1 MTSLAPQ
8 SRSDLAAPVELTTA
22 PATRRKAPPRRWG
35 RTLYLAA
42 NIAILVFLLAPIAI
56 VIVFALNPTPFI
68 QFPPVGVSLRWFEKF
83 FASRDFMH
91 ALVFS
96 LEVAVMTTIAATVL
110 GASAALAIA
119 RGNLPGARLIVAT
132 MLSPLMLPAILTGL
146 ALFQSYVLLDVGR
159 PVWGLV
165 AGHTLVT
172 IPYVIRTTLAV
183 LHNFDTRLEEAA
195 QNLGAS
201 PGRTFFEVTLPL
213 VKPGVLAGAIFA
225 FIVSFDQF
233 PVSLFLVAP
242 GSETLPITLFNYL
255 KFDLDGTIGAASV
268 VSILLAFIVVIA
280 LDRTV
285 GLRSYVKL

>member
-22 PATRRKAPPRRWG
+22 PATRKAPPRRWG

-42 NIAILVFLLAPIAI
+42 NITILVFLLAPIAI
-56 VIVFALNPTPFI
+56 VIVFALDPTPFI

-91 ALVFS
+91 ALAFS
-96 LEVAVMTTIAATVL
+96 LEVAALTTAVATVL

-119 RGNLPGARLIVAT
+119 RGNLPGSRLIVAT

-172 IPYVIRTTLAV
+172 IPYVVRTTLAV
-183 LHNFDTRLEEAA
+183 LHNFDMRLEEAA

-201 PGRTFFEVTLPL
+201 PGRIFFEVTLPL

>member
-1 MTSLAPQ
+1 MSAAVSQTTSQGVSSGRAANSL
-8 SRSDLAAPVELTTA
+8 RGTAAPW
-22 PATRRKAPPRRWG
+22 RYG
-35 RTLYLAA
+35 RALYLAV
-42 NIAILVFLLAPIAI
+42 NIAILIFLLAPIAI

-83 FASRDFMH
+83 FASREFMH
-91 ALVFS
+91 ALGFS
-96 LEVAVMTTIAATVL
+96 LEVAALTTACASLL

-119 RGNLPGARLIVAT
+119 RGNLPGARLMLAVV
-132 MLSPLMLPAILTGL
+132 LSPLMLPAILTGL
-146 ALFQSYVLLDVGR
+146 ALFQTYVLLDVGR

-172 IPYVIRTTLAV
+172 IPCVVRTTLAV
-183 LHNFDTRLEEAA
+183 LHNFDLRLEEAA
-195 QNLGAS
+195 RNLGAS
-201 PGRTFFEVTLPL
+201 PRRTFFEVTLPL
-213 VKPGVLAGAIFA
+213 IKPGVLAGAIFA

-233 PVSLFLVAP
+233 PVSLFLVSP
-242 GSETLPITLFNYL
+242 GGETLPITLFNYL

-268 VSILLAFIVVIA
+268 VSILLAFVVVIA